1 MPLDRRSSSGCEIVV
16 IYYKLSAFRIS
27 DSMLKNLKWLR
38 YMDHEQL
45 DPKTDQIL
53 PNQQHTANN
62 VRYEMTL

>member
-1 MPLDRRSSSGCEIVV
+1 
-16 IYYKLSAFRIS
+16 
-27 DSMLKNLKWLR
+27 MLKNLKWLR

-45 DPKTDQIL
+45 DPKTYQIL